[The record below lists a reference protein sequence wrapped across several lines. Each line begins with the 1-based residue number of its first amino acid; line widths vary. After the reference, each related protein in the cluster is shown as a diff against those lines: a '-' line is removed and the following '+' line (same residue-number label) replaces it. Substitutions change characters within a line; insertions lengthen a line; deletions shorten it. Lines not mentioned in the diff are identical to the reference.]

1 MKKSKDV
8 TDDFRFQIIQ
18 EYLAGASKYSLKKKY
33 NLCDCARIR
42 QWMIK
47 FGIEDPNP
55 PLKSFKD
62 MSKTNESSEIA
73 ELQKQIKQLKASL
86 AQSNMKVDV
95 LDTMITLAEKKF
107 QIPIRKKSGTKQ

>member
-1 MKKSKDV
+1 MRKIKGI
-8 TDDFRFQIIQ
+8 TDDFRFQVIQ

-42 QWMIK
+42 DWMIK

-62 MSKTNESSEIA
+62 MPVTNESPEIA
-73 ELQKQIKQLKASL
+73 DLQKQIKQLKASL
-86 AQSNMKVDV
+86 VYSNMKVDA